1 MTDEPMFLVDRML
14 GPLTRYL
21 RFLGYDSES
30 AALLPEG
37 DPGEDNHLLKK
48 AEEEGR
54 LLLTRDRDLA
64 SRAGERGMYIAD
76 LDLPDQ
82 IRLLHEKGLISLDVR
97 LIRCSVCNTLLREA
111 AADEIAGASYA
122 PKPPD
127 LFTFLWCPG
136 CSRLYWNG
144 SHTESIIRRIRG
156 LYERGRS
163 P

>member
-1 MTDEPMFLVDRML
+1 MTDEPTFLVDRML

-37 DPGEDNHLLKK
+37 DPGEDNRLLKK
-48 AEEEGR
+48 AEAEGR

-64 SRAGERGMYIAD
+64 SRAGERGIYIAD
-76 LDLPDQ
+76 LDLLDQ

-111 AADEIAGASYA
+111 SPDEIEGASYA
-122 PKPPD
+122 PDSPGS
-127 LFTFLWCPG
+127 FTFLWCPA
-136 CSRLYWNG
+136 CCRLYWNG
-144 SHTESIIRRIRG
+144 SHAESIVRRIRG
-156 LYERGRS
+156 LDQRGIA